1 MSDNTLK
8 QNSIDQIRDII
19 VGEQLDGFKEQIQK
33 LENSLKDL
41 EQNINNALAEMKQQ
55 ASQNKDE
62 HHSQQSSIHKDL
74 EKLNQT
80 FSKKFNG
87 VFIVIFI

>member
-19 VGEQLDGFKEQIQK
+19 VGEQLDGFKDQIQK
-33 LENSLKDL
+33 LQNSL
-41 EQNINNALAEMKQQ
+41 
-55 ASQNKDE
+55 
-62 HHSQQSSIHKDL
+62 KDL

-80 FSKKFNG
+80 FSKKSSELLKQLEKVKQEKIDKNE
-87 VFIVIFI
+87 IAEMLLTIANSLKKQ